1 MQLGKIVESR
11 YNNIVAIESN
21 GHDNALIYCREGDE
35 VTITETP
42 FRPFIL
48 LESAEVMAKFE
59 PEYRVTPL
67 NGDADFAYVVSFATM
82 PDYEAAKKFLKQ
94 ETKANPS
101 SPGAPYRVITDIY
114 QQMMISLRLRC
125 FQGMEFGAVRRLQF
139 DIETLCNPNFSFPNP
154 ERPEDKI
161 IIISM
166 SDNTGWEKVISLN
179 DMDEKEL
186 LETFVATVQERNP
199 DVLEG
204 HNIFRFDLP
213 YIEKRAKQHKVK
225 LLLGRDSSVIKKR
238 NSRFSA
244 AERSINYTRYD
255 LFGRHIVDTFHLT
268 QFYDITHRSLE
279 SYGLKNVA
287 RHFGVAAPNRT
298 YIDGDDITRCWHE
311 ERDSLLEYA
320 LDDVK
325 ETRSIAE
332 ILAPSTFY
340 QAQLIPYKYQD
351 CVIRGNA
358 TKIEAMLLSEYLTEK
373 QSLPRPEGSRSFSG
387 ALSKAF
393 KTGVFKNVWHC
404 DIRSLYPSIILAE
417 TWCPERDLLK
427 AYPRL
432 LAKLRDFRFNAK
444 DAEKSAETQE
454 QQDYFNALQTTFKI
468 LINSFYGYVGFSMA
482 TFNDFAL
489 ADNITSRGR
498 KILTLMLDYLES
510 RGATVIEMDTDG
522 IYFQPPPGV
531 ESTAIMESDI
541 QNELPAGITVE
552 LDSTYPSMFCYKS
565 KNYALMDEN
574 GEIAVTGAALKSR
587 GLEPFQREIIH
598 QLIALRLTEE
608 NDKLGPMFEKYRNAL
623 SNNELPLNKIAKS
636 ETLKDSTDNY
646 RRKMATGK
654 GRRSAAYELALAS
667 GLDYRQGDQVAFY
680 VTGDKKRV
688 SVVDNSKLLNSAGD
702 ERDENST
709 YYIGKLDEL
718 QKKFAPEIP
727 ITPAARAIPKDDL
740 FG

>member
-11 YNNIVAIESN
+11 YENIVAIESN
-21 GHDNALIYCREGDE
+21 GKDSAMIYCREADAVKLIE
-35 VTITETP
+35 MP

-48 LESAEVMAKFE
+48 LESTTLMTEFE
-59 PEYRVTPL
+59 FEYRITEL
-67 NGDADFAYVVSFATM
+67 NGDADFAYVVSFATLAV
-82 PDYEAAKKFLKQ
+82 YENAKKFLKQ
-94 ETKANPS
+94 VTKANPS
-101 SPGAPYRVITDIY
+101 SPGAPYRIISDIY
-114 QQMMISLRLRC
+114 QQMMISLRIRS
-125 FQGMEFGAVRRLQF
+125 FHGMAFSAVRRLQF
-139 DIETLCNPNFSFPNP
+139 DIETLCDPNFSFPNP
-154 ERPEDKI
+154 ARPEDKI

-166 SDNTGWEKVISLN
+166 SDSTGWEKVISLN
-179 DMDEKEL
+179 EMNEKEL
-186 LETFVATVQERNP
+186 IETFVATIIERDP
-199 DVLEG
+199 DVIEG

-213 YIEKRAKQHKVK
+213 YIETRAKQHKVK
-225 LLLGRDSSVIKKR
+225 LLLGRDGSVIKKR

-255 LFGRHIVDTFHLT
+255 LFGRHIIDTLHLT

-298 YIDGDDITRCWHE
+298 YIDGNDITRCWHE
-311 ERDSLLEYA
+311 EQETLLNYA
-320 LDDVK
+320 LDDVR
-325 ETRSIAE
+325 ETRAIAK

-358 TKIEAMLLSEYLTEK
+358 TKIEAMLLSEYLAVK
-373 QSLPRPEGSRSFSG
+373 QSLPRPGGSRGFSG
-387 ALSKAF
+387 ALTKAF

-417 TWCPERDLLK
+417 NWCPERDIIK

-432 LAKLRDFRFNAK
+432 LDKLREFRFSAK
-444 DAEKSAETQE
+444 DAEKNATTPESK
-454 QQDYFNALQTTFKI
+454 DYFNALQTTFKI

-482 TFNDFAL
+482 TFNDYNL

-498 KILTLMLDYLES
+498 EILTLMLDYLES
-510 RGATVIEMDTDG
+510 SGATVIEMDTDG
-522 IYFQPPPGV
+522 IYFQPPTGV
-531 ESTAIMESDI
+531 ESTEIMERDI
-541 QNELPAGITVE
+541 QNELPPGITVE

-587 GLEPFQREIIH
+587 GLEPFQREVIH
-598 QLIALRLTEE
+598 QLIALRLSEK
-608 NDKLGPMFEKYRNAL
+608 NDEIATMFAKYRNAL
-623 SNNELPLNKIAKS
+623 LNHELPLDKIAKT
-636 ETLKDSTDNY
+636 EILKDSIDNY
-646 RRKMATGK
+646 QRKMATGK

-688 SVVDNSKLLNSAGD
+688 SVVDNSKLLNNAGED
-702 ERDENST
+702 RDENTT
-709 YYIGKLDEL
+709 YYIGKLDDL

-727 ITPAARAIPKDDL
+727 IIPATRAIPTDDL

>member
-11 YNNIVAIESN
+11 YENVVAIESD
-21 GHDNALIYCREGDE
+21 GHDNAMIYCREEDK
-35 VTITETP
+35 VILTETP

-48 LESAEVMAKFE
+48 LESADSMVGFE
-59 PEYRVTPL
+59 LECRITEL
-67 NGDADFAYVVSFATM
+67 NGNADFAYVVSFATL
-82 PDYEAAKKFLKQ
+82 PIYESAKKFLKQ
-94 ETKANPS
+94 VTGANPS
-101 SPGAPYRVITDIY
+101 SSGSPYRVITDIY
-114 QQMMISLRLRC
+114 QQMMISLRLRS
-125 FQGMEFGAVRRLQF
+125 FHGMDFAAVRRLQF
-139 DIETLCNPNFSFPNP
+139 DIETLCDPNFSFPNP

-166 SDNTGWEKVISLN
+166 SDSTGWEKVISLN

-186 LETFVATVQERNP
+186 LETFVATVQERDP

-213 YIEKRAKQHKVK
+213 YIEKRAKQHRVK
-225 LLLGRDSSVIKKR
+225 LLLGRDGSVIKKR

-244 AERSINYTRYD
+244 AERTINYTRYD

-311 ERDSLLEYA
+311 ERDTLLAYA
-320 LDDVK
+320 LDDVR
-325 ETRSIAE
+325 ETRAIAR

-358 TKIEAMLLSEYLTEK
+358 TKIEAMLLSEYLAVK
-373 QSLPRPEGSRSFSG
+373 QSLPRPEGSRGFSG
-387 ALSKAF
+387 ALTKAF
-393 KTGVFKNVWHC
+393 QTGVFKNVWHC

-417 TWCPERDLLK
+417 GWCPERDILK

-432 LAKLRDFRFNAK
+432 LGKLRDFRFSAK
-444 DAEKSAETQE
+444 DAEKSAATPASK
-454 QQDYFNALQTTFKI
+454 DYFNALQTTFKI

-482 TFNDFAL
+482 TFNDYAL

-498 KILTLMLDYLES
+498 EILTLMLDYLEAS
-510 RGATVIEMDTDG
+510 GATVIEMDTDG

-531 ESTAIMESDI
+531 KSTEIMEADI
-541 QNELPAGITVE
+541 QNELPEGITVE

-598 QLIALRLTEE
+598 QLIALRLSEE
-608 NDKLGPMFEKYRNAL
+608 NDKIGPMFEKYREAL
-623 SNNELPLNKIAKS
+623 LNHELPLNKIAKS
-636 ETLKDSTDNY
+636 ETLNDSTDNY

-654 GRRSAAYELALAS
+654 GRRSAAYELAIAS

-680 VTGDKKRV
+680 VIGDKKRV
-688 SVVDNSKLLNSAGD
+688 SVVDNSKLLNSAG
-702 ERDENST
+702 ENRDENT
-709 YYIGKLDEL
+709 AYYIGKLDEL
-718 QKKFAPEIP
+718 YKKFAPEIVE
-727 ITPAARAIPKDDL
+727 PKISENDL
-740 FG
+740 FS